1 MNKKFLE
8 LAKKSKV
15 IVIKVGSNILV
26 NEKHVLRRKWL
37 NSLIED
43 VKELQKRGS
52 KIIIVSSGAIALGR
66 NILSKKKLTN
76 LHEKQAAASIGQ
88 IQLSQQ
94 WQKAFAKL
102 NIQSS
107 QILITA
113 EDLNERRKY
122 LNIRNTIYSLMD
134 LNVVPIINENDT
146 TSTEE
151 IRFGDNDKLS
161 AMISNALSAE
171 LLILLSDVN
180 GLYTANPKKSLQ
192 AKLITSVEEVDQ
204 QIEKYIDK
212 DLSEFGS
219 GGMLAKINAAKLC
232 IQSGS
237 TMIIS
242 NGLVNNPLSKID
254 PQSSTWFHPSKNIL
268 TSRQQWIWNRPIQ
281 KAIVHIDEGASK
293 ALKKNSSL
301 LAIGVKSID
310 GKFYRGDTVSI
321 HYNKKELARGMINYD
336 FQEMDKIKGKKSS
349 EFSEILGF
357 VREDEIIHKDN
368 LVRSR

>member
-1 MNKKFLE
+1 MNKKFTD

-26 NEKHVLRRKWL
+26 NEKHTLRKKWL
-37 NSLIED
+37 ATLVND
-43 VKELQKRGS
+43 VQKLQKKGS
-52 KIIIVSSGAIALGR
+52 KVIIVSSGAIALGR
-66 NILSKKKLTN
+66 NTLAKKKLTN

-94 WQKAFAKL
+94 RQKAFAKL
-102 NIQSS
+102 KIQSS

-134 LNVVPIINENDT
+134 LNVIPIINENDT

-161 AMISNALSAE
+161 AMIANALSAE

-180 GLYTANPKKSLQ
+180 GLYTTNPKKSSQ
-192 AKLITSVEEVDQ
+192 AKLITDVTEVNQDL
-204 QIEKYIDK
+204 EKYIDK

-219 GGMLAKINAAKLC
+219 GGMLAKVNAAKLC
-232 IQSGS
+232 MQSGS
-237 TMIIS
+237 TMIIA
-242 NGLVNNPLSKID
+242 NGLVNHPLDNISPK
-254 PQSSTWFHPSKNIL
+254 SSTWFHPAKNIL
-268 TSRQQWIWNRPIQ
+268 SSRQQWIWNRPIH
-281 KAIVHIDEGASK
+281 KAIIHIDEGASK

-336 FQEMDKIKGKKSS
+336 FKEMEKIKGQKSKD
-349 EFSEILGF
+349 FSGILGF

-368 LVRSR
+368 MVTSR

>member
-1 MNKKFLE
+1 MNKKFSSLT
-8 LAKKSKV
+8 KQSKV

-26 NEKHVLRRKWL
+26 NDKHTLRKKWL
-37 NSLIED
+37 GTLVED
-43 VKELQKRGS
+43 VQKLQKKGS

-66 NILSKKKLTN
+66 NVLTKKKLTN

-94 WQKAFAKL
+94 WQKAFAKQK
-102 NIQSS
+102 IQSS

-122 LNIRNTIYSLMD
+122 LNIRNTIFSLMD
-134 LNVVPIINENDT
+134 LNVIPIINENDT

-180 GLYTANPKKSLQ
+180 GLYTTNPKKSSDAQ
-192 AKLITSVEEVDQ
+192 LINDVKEIDQ
-204 QIEKYIDK
+204 KIEKFIDK
-212 DLSEFGS
+212 DLSEYGS

-232 IQSGS
+232 MQSGS

-242 NGLVNNPLSKID
+242 NGLINHPLENIHPK
-254 PQSSTWFHPSKNIL
+254 SSTWFHPAENIL
-268 TSRQQWIWNRPIQ
+268 SSRQQWIWNRPIQ
-281 KAIVHIDEGASK
+281 KASIHIDEGASK

-301 LAIGVKSID
+301 LAIGIKNIE

-321 HYNKKELARGMINYD
+321 HYNKKEIARGMINYD
-336 FQEMDKIKGKKSS
+336 FKEMELIKGQKSKD
-349 EFSEILGF
+349 FSTILGF

-368 LVRSR
+368 LVASR

>member
-8 LAKKSKV
+8 LVKKSKV

-26 NEKHVLRRKWL
+26 NEKHNLRKKWL
-37 NSLIED
+37 SSLITD
-43 VKELQKRGS
+43 VQEIQKKGT
-52 KIIIVSSGAIALGR
+52 KVIIVSSGAIALGR
-66 NILSKKKLTN
+66 KLLSKKKLTN

-88 IQLSQQ
+88 IQLSLY

-102 NIQSS
+102 KVQSS

-122 LNIRNTIYSLMD
+122 LNIRNTIYSLMN

-161 AMISNALSAE
+161 AMITNVLSAE

-180 GLYTANPKKSLQ
+180 GLYTSNPKKSST
-192 AKLITSVEEVDQ
+192 AKLITEVNEVNKE
-204 QIEKYIDK
+204 IEKYIDK
-212 DLSEFGS
+212 DLSEYGS

-232 IQSGS
+232 MQSGS

-242 NGLVNNPLSKID
+242 NGLVNHPIENINSK
-254 PQSSTWFHPSKNIL
+254 SSTWFFPSKNIL

-281 KAIVHIDEGASK
+281 KAILHIDEGASK
-293 ALKKNSSL
+293 ALNKNSSL
-301 LAIGVKSID
+301 LAIGINAIE

-321 HYNKKELARGMINYD
+321 HYNKKEVGRGMINYD
-336 FQEMDKIKGKKSS
+336 FKEMDKIKGKKSKD
-349 EFSEILGF
+349 FSKILGF

-368 LVRSR
+368 LVASR

>member
-1 MNKKFLE
+1 M
-8 LAKKSKV
+8 
-15 IVIKVGSNILV
+15 
-26 NEKHVLRRKWL
+26 
-37 NSLIED
+37 
-43 VKELQKRGS
+43 
-52 KIIIVSSGAIALGR
+52 IA
-66 NILSKKKLTN
+66 
-76 LHEKQAAASIGQ
+76 
-88 IQLSQQ
+88 
-94 WQKAFAKL
+94 
-102 NIQSS
+102 
-107 QILITA
+107 
-113 EDLNERRKY
+113 
-122 LNIRNTIYSLMD
+122 
-134 LNVVPIINENDT
+134 
-146 TSTEE
+146 
-151 IRFGDNDKLS
+151 
-161 AMISNALSAE
+161 NALSAE

-357 VREDEIIHKDN
+357 VREDEIVHKDN

>member
-1 MNKKFLE
+1 MHKTFQT
-8 LAKKSKV
+8 LAKQSKV

-26 NEKHVLRRKWL
+26 NEKYKLRKKWL
-37 NSLIED
+37 NSLVED
-43 VKELQKRGS
+43 VAKLQKKGS

-66 NILSKKKLTN
+66 DVLKKKKLTN

-88 IQLSQQ
+88 IQLSQH
-94 WQKAFAKL
+94 WQRTFAKL
-102 NIQSS
+102 KIQSS

-134 LNVVPIINENDT
+134 LNVIPIINENDT

-161 AMISNALSAE
+161 AMIANALSAE

-180 GLYTANPKKSLQ
+180 GLYTSNPKKSSD
-192 AKLITSVEEVDQ
+192 AKLLTSISEIDPTM
-204 QIEKYIDK
+204 EKYIDQ

-232 IQSGS
+232 MQSGS

-242 NGLVNNPLSKID
+242 NGLVDHPVRHIHPKNPRGFIQQRISSLVVSNGSGIDLSKK
-254 PQSSTWFHPSKNIL
+254 QSFIL
-268 TSRQQWIWNRPIQ
+268 
-281 KAIVHIDEGASK
+281 
-293 ALKKNSSL
+293 
-301 LAIGVKSID
+301 
-310 GKFYRGDTVSI
+310 
-321 HYNKKELARGMINYD
+321 M
-336 FQEMDKIKGKKSS
+336 KGPRR
-349 EFSEILGF
+349 L
-357 VREDEIIHKDN
+357 
-368 LVRSR
+368 

>member
-1 MNKKFLE
+1 M
-8 LAKKSKV
+8 
-15 IVIKVGSNILV
+15 
-26 NEKHVLRRKWL
+26 LRKKWL

-43 VKELQKRGS
+43 VKELQKKGS

-134 LNVVPIINENDT
+134 LDVVPIINENDT

-161 AMISNALSAE
+161 AMIANALSAE

-192 AKLITSVEEVDQ
+192 AKLITSV
-204 QIEKYIDK
+204 
-212 DLSEFGS
+212 
-219 GGMLAKINAAKLC
+219 
-232 IQSGS
+232 
-237 TMIIS
+237 
-242 NGLVNNPLSKID
+242 
-254 PQSSTWFHPSKNIL
+254 
-268 TSRQQWIWNRPIQ
+268 
-281 KAIVHIDEGASK
+281 
-293 ALKKNSSL
+293 
-301 LAIGVKSID
+301 
-310 GKFYRGDTVSI
+310 
-321 HYNKKELARGMINYD
+321 
-336 FQEMDKIKGKKSS
+336 
-349 EFSEILGF
+349 
-357 VREDEIIHKDN
+357 
-368 LVRSR
+368 

>member
-1 MNKKFLE
+1 MNKKFTE

-26 NEKHVLRRKWL
+26 NEKHVLRKKWL
-37 NSLIED
+37 TSLIED
-43 VKELQKRGS
+43 VQKLQKKGS

-94 WQKAFAKL
+94 WQKAFAKF

-122 LNIRNTIYSLMD
+122 LNIRNTIYSLLD

-161 AMISNALSAE
+161 AMIANALSAE

-180 GLYTANPKKSLQ
+180 GS
-192 AKLITSVEEVDQ
+192 
-204 QIEKYIDK
+204 
-212 DLSEFGS
+212 
-219 GGMLAKINAAKLC
+219 
-232 IQSGS
+232 IQ
-237 TMIIS
+237 
-242 NGLVNNPLSKID
+242 
-254 PQSSTWFHPSKNIL
+254 
-268 TSRQQWIWNRPIQ
+268 PIQ
-281 KAIVHIDEGASK
+281 KNQQMLS
-293 ALKKNSSL
+293 
-301 LAIGVKSID
+301 
-310 GKFYRGDTVSI
+310 
-321 HYNKKELARGMINYD
+321 
-336 FQEMDKIKGKKSS
+336 
-349 EFSEILGF
+349 
-357 VREDEIIHKDN
+357 
-368 LVRSR
+368 